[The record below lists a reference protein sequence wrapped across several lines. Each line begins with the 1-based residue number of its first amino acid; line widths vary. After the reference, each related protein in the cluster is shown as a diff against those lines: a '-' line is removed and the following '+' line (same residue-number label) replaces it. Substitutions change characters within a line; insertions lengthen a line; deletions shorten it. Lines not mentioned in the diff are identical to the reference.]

1 MEPWFRSDADTERKL
16 SNPIDLQA
24 LSIVDNMDQ
33 LREKAIKELEISGNK
48 ARCQKFGL
56 AVPLGKIDNN

>member
-1 MEPWFRSDADTERKL
+1 
-16 SNPIDLQA
+16 
-24 LSIVDNMDQ
+24 MDQ

-48 ARCQKFGL
+48 ARCQKCGL